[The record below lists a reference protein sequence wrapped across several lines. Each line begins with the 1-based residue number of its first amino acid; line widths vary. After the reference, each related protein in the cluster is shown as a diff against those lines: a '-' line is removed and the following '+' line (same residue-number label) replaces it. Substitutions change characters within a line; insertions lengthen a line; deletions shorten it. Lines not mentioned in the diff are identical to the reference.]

1 MQILL
6 IQLTSTNNVGDAFQN
21 DFNLKMQVLAY
32 LIPQLQ
38 LTSLAERGML
48 LDALINRDG
57 TIFHDATVMES
68 STSCSYQGIF
78 RTDRWMGGLIDG
90 WKDGLLDGRSLGL
103 VGGRLA
109 GAAKPG
115 YWVVTQEVRFK
126 EFGDRE

>member
-1 MQILL
+1 MLEFYVITPNKEMQILL

-78 RTDRWMGGLIDG
+78 RTDRWMEGWTAGRKIPGTGRRKVGRGSQARILGCYTGGQ
-90 WKDGLLDGRSLGL
+90 
-103 VGGRLA
+103 V
-109 GAAKPG
+109 
-115 YWVVTQEVRFK
+115 
-126 EFGDRE
+126 